1 VWDFFVENILVS
13 SILKYFW
20 YIVSLKTTP
29 IIMLLQ
35 AKKNNKLR
43 GNLQGKKRVLI
54 ALLLPLQMSQVYAAD
69 TEKGYFQGFKQGVS
83 KLFSPE
89 PVKSSHTVDLRDLSN
104 YQLNTSRVQELPQVG
119 GFQNG
124 TRSQNN
130 IPAMGIPRR
139 INLKEAVLTAVQR
152 RPEISQSISSLSSQ
166 AANIDVAKAQYYPQI
181 SGGFGTADLTKGE
194 RGRQVVSLNATQML
208 YDFGKVKSS
217 VTTEEAKL
225 AEAQARV
232 LVSLDQIAL
241 EVADAI
247 VNIKR
252 YQEITK
258 IAEQQKQG
266 IARIAEI
273 ANLRAKA
280 GISSQADPIQAQSNL
295 EAAEN
300 NLIVQQTQLRQYQQ
314 KLRTLL
320 GFDISNVEWEIPDS
334 LIQQAGLYQEPEFT
348 SIPTLMLAHAGVE
361 VARSQKE
368 QARLNTYP
376 TINIKGSMSQA
387 INGRNPNNNEDDGFY
402 NSVMI
407 EATSNFYQGGAT
419 RSQTRAASFAEEAA
433 RAQVNTAYLDVVDQ
447 VRLIREQIEN
457 KQRQMDI
464 LAQRRATTVRTRE
477 LYQEQYKLGTRTV
490 VDLLNAEQAIHS
502 AAQEIETARYDIY
515 TAIVQYI
522 QVTGRTRD
530 LYDLNRISIQGFEV
544 QP

>member
-35 AKKNNKLR
+35 AKKINKLR

-104 YQLNTSRVQELPQVG
+104 YQLDTSRVQELPQVG

-139 INLKEAVLTAVQR
+139 IDLKDAVLTAVQR

-368 QARLNTYP
+368 QAKLNTYP

>member
-35 AKKNNKLR
+35 AKKINKLR

-89 PVKSSHTVDLRDLSN
+89 PVKSSHTVDLRNLSN
-104 YQLNTSRVQELPQVG
+104 YQLDTSRVQELPQVG

-368 QARLNTYP
+368 QAKLNTYP

-402 NSVMI
+402 NSEMI
-407 EATSNFYQGGAT
+407 KATSNFYQGGAT

>member
-1 VWDFFVENILVS
+1 
-13 SILKYFW
+13 
-20 YIVSLKTTP
+20 
-29 IIMLLQ
+29 MLLQ
-35 AKKNNKLR
+35 AKKINKLR

-89 PVKSSHTVDLRDLSN
+89 PVKSLHTVDLRDLSN
-104 YQLNTSRVQELPQVG
+104 YQLDTSRVQELPQVG

-124 TRSQNN
+124 TRSQNS

-139 INLKEAVLTAVQR
+139 IDLKDAVLTAVQR

-368 QARLNTYP
+368 QAKLNTYP

>member
-35 AKKNNKLR
+35 AKKINKLR

-104 YQLNTSRVQELPQVG
+104 YQLDTSRVQELPQVG

-124 TRSQNN
+124 TRSQNS

-139 INLKEAVLTAVQR
+139 IDLKDAVLTAVQR

-368 QARLNTYP
+368 QAKLNTYP

>member
-1 VWDFFVENILVS
+1 
-13 SILKYFW
+13 
-20 YIVSLKTTP
+20 
-29 IIMLLQ
+29 
-35 AKKNNKLR
+35 
-43 GNLQGKKRVLI
+43 
-54 ALLLPLQMSQVYAAD
+54 
-69 TEKGYFQGFKQGVS
+69 
-83 KLFSPE
+83 
-89 PVKSSHTVDLRDLSN
+89 
-104 YQLNTSRVQELPQVG
+104 
-119 GFQNG
+119 
-124 TRSQNN
+124 
-130 IPAMGIPRR
+130 
-139 INLKEAVLTAVQR
+139 
-152 RPEISQSISSLSSQ
+152 
-166 AANIDVAKAQYYPQI
+166 
-181 SGGFGTADLTKGE
+181 
-194 RGRQVVSLNATQML
+194 
-208 YDFGKVKSS
+208 
-217 VTTEEAKL
+217 
-225 AEAQARV
+225 
-232 LVSLDQIAL
+232 
-241 EVADAI
+241 VADAI

>member
-35 AKKNNKLR
+35 AKKINKLR
-43 GNLQGKKRVLI
+43 GNLQGKKRVFI